1 MKISALISII
11 FLLFVFADLQ
21 AVGIQK
27 QNTRSTLVKLPWSK
41 YELERIS
48 EIVSSDG
55 FYGDEATESQFKVT
69 APTYRI
75 LHIAAHA
82 VFNDSSL
89 LYSSLIFNKD
99 DNSDEDG
106 IFYTYELYNL
116 RLNAQLT
123 VLSACNTGMGKL
135 VNGEGIFSLARGFM
149 YAGSPS
155 VVMSLW
161 SVDDRSTSLIMTDF
175 YTGISGGSRIGNALR
190 KAKLKYLEEANEIT
204 ASPLYWAGM
213 VSYGCQDPVT
223 INDKPGSNVFLFIVI
238 ILIMLMMPVYFV
250 LKKLRTV

>member
-1 MKISALISII
+1 MIFSGLICII
-11 FLLFVFADLQ
+11 FFLFGSVELQPADVQ
-21 AVGIQK
+21 E
-27 QNTRSTLVKLPWSK
+27 QNSRSTLAKLQWSK
-41 YELERIS
+41 YELEKIS

-55 FYGDEATESQFKVT
+55 FYGEEATEGQFKVT
-69 APTYRI
+69 ALKYRI

-89 LYSSLIFNKD
+89 LYSGLIFNKD
-99 DNSDEDG
+99 DNSGEDG

-116 RLNAQLT
+116 RLNAELT

-175 YTGISGGSRIGNALR
+175 YDGISGGSRIGNALR

-223 INDKPGSNVFLFIVI
+223 INDKSGFGVLHFIII
-238 ILIMLMMPVYFV
+238 ILLLMTPIYFV
-250 LKKLRTV
+250 LKKIRMA